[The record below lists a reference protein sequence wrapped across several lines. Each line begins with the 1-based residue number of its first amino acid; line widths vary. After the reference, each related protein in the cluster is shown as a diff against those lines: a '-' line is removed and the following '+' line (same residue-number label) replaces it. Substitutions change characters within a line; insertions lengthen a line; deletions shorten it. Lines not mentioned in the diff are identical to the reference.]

1 MTKSEFIQTLEAK
14 LNGLP
19 QEEICKSTTYY
30 SEQIEDRKEDG
41 MTEEQAVADLESID
55 IIAQRII
62 DDYNESC
69 AQNGKKADSNDVSNI
84 PVSQNTAAQG
94 TVNRAKFS
102 DKQVILIIVLV
113 VTFPVWIGLLAGACG
128 VYIGLWG
135 GVIGICAATFGLF
148 VAAVAC
154 LISLPF
160 SAVFS
165 IGSVFMALGSVLLLF
180 GLSFLFGFGAFYA
193 AKGLIKLLVVV
204 CRGLEK
210 LFKRLYN

>member
-41 MTEEQAVADLESID
+41 MTEEQAIADLESID

-69 AQNGKKADSNDVSNI
+69 AQNAKNADSNAVSNI

-94 TVNRAKFS
+94 TANKVKFS

-193 AKGLIKLLVVV
+193 AKGLIELLVVV

>member
-1 MTKSEFIQTLEAK
+1 MTKSEFIQALEAK
-14 LNGLP
+14 LSGLP

-69 AQNGKKADSNDVSNI
+69 AQNNKNSENYTPFNT
-84 PVSQNTAAQG
+84 PVSQNAASQG
-94 TVNRAKFS
+94 TSNKAKFS

-135 GVIGICAATFGLF
+135 GVIGICAATFALF
-148 VAAVAC
+148 AAAVAC

-165 IGSVFMALGSVLLLF
+165 IGSVMMAVGSVLLLF

-204 CRGLEK
+204 CQGLEK